1 MKASILQGD
10 VPATSQIMSGELWMA
25 LPHSL
30 KRLSELSLSSVTS
43 QILLRPLSRYRLV
56 KQSTIDFAQVAIQRD
71 DFIKSNDMFNRLL
84 ARDHIALVTLME
96 NRKTGGRLIV
106 ANAYLLWDPA
116 YRDVKLIQTGILM
129 EILKE
134 IADWFARYP
143 PRPPSEREPDEDTSK
158 RRPPDPTYSEGKDLP
173 LIVCGDFN
181 SIPESGVHD
190 FLSKGHVS
198 SNHPDFMEYTYGK
211 FSADGL
217 KHDFGLRSAYAGIGE
232 LPLTNHTPS
241 FDGVI
246 DYIWHTTSTL
256 AVNAVL
262 GEIDQEYLSKVIG
275 FPNAHFPS
283 ECVRSLSLWL
293 SKLTP
298 CIATSASC
306 RSSASRIQ
314 HSHA

>member
-1 MKASILQGD
+1 
-10 VPATSQIMSGELWMA
+10 MA

-158 RRPPDPTYSEGKDLP
+158 RRPPDPTYSEGKDIP